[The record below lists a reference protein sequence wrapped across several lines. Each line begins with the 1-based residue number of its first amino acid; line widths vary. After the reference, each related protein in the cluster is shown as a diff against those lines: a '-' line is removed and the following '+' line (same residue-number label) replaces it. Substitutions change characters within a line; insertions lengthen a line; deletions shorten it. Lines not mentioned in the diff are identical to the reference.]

1 MKIVKFDKLTGE
13 QLKRLLEQKAA
24 GGDVNTVPELM
35 ALFEGIPD
43 NTTLEAWVAQQIDTS
58 QDMENLRRAMT
69 ELATMEEEINGREQ
83 QRVSN
88 EEQREEQ
95 SSSDHQRADQDHA
108 TAEDDHETA
117 ESDHANEQQRIENEQ
132 ERQQAEQ
139 QRAETFAGYEQRMET
154 MEDTVN
160 TKMDLMTEENFNKIF
175 D

>member
-58 QDMENLRRAMT
+58 PDMENLRRAMT

-83 QRVSN
+83 QR
-88 EEQREEQ
+88 E
-95 SSSDHQRADQDHA
+95 
-108 TAEDDHETA
+108 
-117 ESDHANEQQRIENEQ
+117 
-132 ERQQAEQ
+132 
-139 QRAETFAGYEQRMET
+139 ETFAGYEQRMGT
-154 MEDTVN
+154 MEDTIN
-160 TKMDLMTEENFNKIF
+160 TKMDLMTEEDFNKIF